1 MSDMSTP
8 MQAQQPY
15 QAIPTVTPVAK
26 ACTLPPPGW
35 VCSREA
41 GHAPPCAASQ
51 DSTEPPAPSPEQGAA
66 PAAPSASER
75 AQEQL
80 KAGTSVTVDQG
91 APYWL
96 PRNIEADLDLPSGG
110 RVRYRKIRDG
120 SELELDLVELLD
132 GFTPE
137 MVVSAQGDDRVE
149 MTRAIANKE
158 NRAKIFDPIDRVVV
172 AAVVCPRIVASGPST
187 DEQINVKDVD
197 LTDRIVIF
205 QAAFGEQLAKLKSVF
220 GEPQEGLR
228 DLQAGQG
235 PRTEAQ

>member
-1 MSDMSTP
+1 M
-8 MQAQQPY
+8 
-15 QAIPTVTPVAK
+15 
-26 ACTLPPPGW
+26 
-35 VCSREA
+35 
-41 GHAPPCAASQ
+41 
-51 DSTEPPAPSPEQGAA
+51 
-66 PAAPSASER
+66 
-75 AQEQL
+75 
-80 KAGTSVTVDQG
+80 
-91 APYWL
+91 
-96 PRNIEADLDLPSGG
+96 
-110 RVRYRKIRDG
+110 RYRKIRDG